1 MAVAFSAIAEGGDAV
16 EIRENTMNRRTFV
29 RSSAAAAA
37 FATLPRRVR
46 AATSANEKLNI
57 AAVGLGGQGAADLGA
72 HAANNIIALCDV
84 DADNAARTFDDYP
97 RARRY
102 TDFRVMF
109 EKEEDID
116 AVIVATPDHLHAIVT
131 MTALKLG
138 KHVYCEKPLTRTVQE
153 ARALAVAA
161 REAKVATQMG
171 NQGMQFAGNRQ
182 LDEWIQGGVIGPVR
196 EVHVWSDRPT
206 QRGKMPLWWPQ
217 GIERPTDTPPVPA
230 TLDWDKW
237 LGPAPFRSYHSAY
250 APFRWRGW
258 WDFGSGGLGDMGIHN
273 LAPVFHALKLG
284 APDSVSGSST
294 PLVSDSIPLASMV
307 EYEYPARGDMPSVR
321 LHWYDG
327 GLLPPRP
334 DELEAGSDLDPEDGA
349 LFIGDK
355 GKILVEGWGGAH
367 PRVLAGGEANYRRPE
382 WDDTALQRHHDEWV
396 TACKTGSPTKS
407 DFAFAGPL
415 TEAVLLGSLCI
426 RNGGKKLRWDGANLR
441 ITNDPVANS
450 LLHYQYRD
458 GWTL

>member
-1 MAVAFSAIAEGGDAV
+1 MNPPDNPAFGL
-16 EIRENTMNRRTFV
+16 MNRRTFV
-29 RSSAAAAA
+29 RASAAAAT
-37 FATLPRRVR
+37 FSVLPRRIR
-46 AATSANEKLNI
+46 AAASANEKLNI
-57 AAVGLGGQGAADLGA
+57 AAVGIGGQGAADLGA
-72 HAANNIIALCDV
+72 HAADNIVALCDV
-84 DADNAARTFDDYP
+84 DADYAAHTFNDYP

-109 EKEEDID
+109 DQEKNLD
-116 AVIVATPDHLHAIVT
+116 AVIVATPDHLHAVVT

-138 KHVYCEKPLTRTVQE
+138 KHVYCEKPLTRTVHE
-153 ARALAVAA
+153 ARAIASAA
-161 REAKVATQMG
+161 RDAKVATQMG

-182 LDEWIQGGVIGPVR
+182 LDDWIRDGAIGAVR

-217 GIERPTDTPPVPA
+217 GIERPGDTPPVPT

-237 LGPAPFRSYHSAY
+237 LGPAPFRPYHSAY

-284 APDSVSGSST
+284 APESVSGSST
-294 PLVSDSIPLASMV
+294 ALVSDSVPLASLV
-307 EYEYPARGDMPSVR
+307 QYRFPARGDLVPVT

-334 DELEAGSDLDPEDGA
+334 EELETGSDLDPEDGA

-355 GKILVEGWGGAH
+355 GKILVEGWGGEH
-367 PRVLAGGEANYRRPE
+367 PRILAGGKEKYRRPLSDE
-382 WDDTALQRHHDEWV
+382 SALQRHHDEWV

-407 DFAFAGPL
+407 NFAFAGPL
-415 TEAVLLGSLCI
+415 TEAVLLGSVCI
-426 RNGGKKLRWDGANLR
+426 RNGGKKLLWDSASQR
-441 ITNDPVANS
+441 ITNDTRANS
-450 LLHYQYRD
+450 LLHYNYRE
-458 GWTL
+458 GWAL